1 MNDLSIVLGWP
12 WENPIKKYFRAC
24 LHGGGGPQI
33 GVVTCGGSPH
43 LSCKRDQIKMRHYM
57 DRRIT
62 PPKRVTSPTWGPPPQ
77 CKQALTR
84 TIAMFTLRGWVG
96 TLDKRIQQMDTAAK
110 LPINRLRMISQDTVR
125 GRLLISRV
133 NAPMCLRHSG
143 CNDNLE
149 TSFNLCAYALSVW

>member
-1 MNDLSIVLGWP
+1 MLFFFNSAFDTSVQMPLTENVLVHVRTWVR
-12 WENPIKKYFRAC
+12 WC
-24 LHGGGGPQI
+24 
-33 GVVTCGGSPH
+33 GSPH